1 MHRLTS
7 FSLVLLVALAV
18 VASACGSSD
27 DEAPT
32 TPAPTPIVD
41 TFTGVLNL
49 NGAATYSF
57 TVVGTGGITAQIT
70 KLDPDLA
77 KPVGLSLGT
86 WNGSI
91 CQIVL
96 ANDAAI
102 QGSVVVGAASAPGQ
116 FCVRVYDAAGTVVQP
131 QTYIIDVEH
140 F

>member
-1 MHRLTS
+1 
-7 FSLVLLVALAV
+7 
-18 VASACGSSD
+18 
-27 DEAPT
+27 
-32 TPAPTPIVD
+32 
-41 TFTGVLNL
+41 VLNL

-57 TVVGTGGITAQIT
+57 TVVGTGSITAQIS

-77 KPVGLSLGT
+77 NPVGLSLGT

-96 ANDAAI
+96 ANDVAI

-116 FCVRVYDAAGTVVQP
+116 FCVRIYDAAGTVAQP
-131 QTYIIDVEH
+131 QSYIVDVEH